1 MKQVYT
7 LYPQEAQRY
16 GGGIIFS
23 LFNFKKRIFLLL
35 LALTLGFEGHT
46 QTEPEAFTAKNAVY
60 LEIGGNAGWYS
71 LNYGRIFYQK
81 GMLKLSGSAGFS
93 MWRHN
98 TSEQPYNTSKTIYW
112 LPTLPLEISAFFGK
126 SKHHLEIGTGITHY
140 LSVTVRRD
148 PDFLRSSDKIYF
160 GAYIPLRLGYRYQ
173 KPEGGFFFR
182 AAYTPVF
189 ELPILEGNDFLF
201 NPIFAGISVGKSF

>member
-1 MKQVYT
+1 MLSKIK
-7 LYPQEAQRY
+7 L
-16 GGGIIFS
+16 S
-23 LFNFKKRIFLLL
+23 LIETFLLV
-35 LALTLGFEGHT
+35 LTLGLDGNT
-46 QTEPEAFTAKNAVY
+46 QTESEALSAKNAVY
-60 LEIGGNAGWYS
+60 IEVGGNAGWYS

-98 TSEQPYNTSKTIYW
+98 TSDQPYNISKTIYW

-126 SKHHLEIGTGITHY
+126 SKHHLEIGTGITPN

-148 PDFLRSSDKIYF
+148 PDFLRSSDKVYLNAF
-160 GAYIPLRLGYRYQ
+160 IPLRLGYRYQ

-182 AAYTPVF
+182 VAYTPVF
-189 ELPILEGNDFLF
+189 ELPILEGNNFLF
-201 NPIFAGISVGKSF
+201 NPIFAGISLGKSF